1 MPVTTARVATPHAA
15 RYLQQLCKHWGHR
28 FAVTIA
34 PPDATISLPA
44 GPLVLHAA
52 DDALL
57 LRATV
62 EAADQLEHVQ
72 AVVAEHL
79 DRFAFRE
86 GPLVFDWVVAD

>member
-15 RYLQQLCKHWGHR
+15 RYLQQLCKHWSHR
-28 FAVTIA
+28 FVVTVSA
-34 PPDATISLPA
+34 QDGTVALPA
-44 GPLVLHAA
+44 GPLVLHAT

-57 LRATV
+57 LRLTV
-62 EAADQLEHVQ
+62 ETDGQPERVQ

-86 GPLVFDWVVAD
+86 GPLVYDWTAAD